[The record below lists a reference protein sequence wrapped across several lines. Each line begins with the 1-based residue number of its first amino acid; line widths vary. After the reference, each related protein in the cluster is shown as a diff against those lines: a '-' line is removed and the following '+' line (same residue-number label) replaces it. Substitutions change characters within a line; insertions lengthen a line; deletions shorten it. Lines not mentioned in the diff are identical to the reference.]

1 MGVAIRRAGEADRES
16 LVRLLDEAF
25 TDDPVSGWV
34 FPDTARRREVHGL
47 FMGVFLDIAL
57 SEGWVDIADEG
68 AAAALW
74 LRVPAGA
81 PDEEDD
87 TPALMRE
94 TADPD
99 NERAELVG
107 RLTGAVHPHDREHA
121 YLMLIAAAPGRQ
133 GEGLGTAL
141 LDPVLERCDRDGV
154 PAYLEA
160 SNARSRKLY
169 ERLGFAFTGSA
180 VQLPD
185 GPQMF
190 PMWREPKEAKEP
202 NGR

>member
-1 MGVAIRRAGEADRES
+1 MGVTIRRAAERDRES

-25 TDDPVSGWV
+25 TDDPVSSWV
-34 FPDTARRREVHGL
+34 FPDVARRREVHGV

-57 SEGWVDIADEG
+57 REGRVDIADEG
-68 AAAALW
+68 AAVALW

-87 TPALMRE
+87 TPVRMRE
-94 TADPD
+94 AADPD

-107 RLTGAVHPHDREHA
+107 RLTGAVHPHDREHE
-121 YLMLIAAAPGRQ
+121 YLMLIAADPGRQ

-141 LDPVLERCDRDGV
+141 LAPVLERCDQDGV

-160 SNARSRKLY
+160 SNMRSRQLY
-169 ERLGFAFTGSA
+169 ERLGFAFTGRA

-190 PMWREPKEAKEP
+190 PMWREPK
-202 NGR
+202 GR